1 MRSSQLVFR
10 TRREVPQDAEAASHQ
25 LLVRGGYIRRLASG
39 VYSFLP
45 LGYLLLERIS
55 AIVSEEFRNAEGNQV
70 LLPALHPTEIWA
82 ATGRLAK
89 MADVLFRV
97 ESKAGS
103 FVLGP
108 THEEAVI
115 EAIAPDLASYRD
127 LPAMVYQL
135 QTKFRDE
142 PRARFGLM
150 RTREFIMADGYTF
163 DADQEGMRI
172 AYMKVYRA
180 YQRMFERLG
189 LLAVPVEADAGSIG
203 GDVNHEFMVASA
215 IGEDHFAECAN
226 CGYRANIEAAV
237 AGEFS
242 VAEVPEIDG
251 VTVYSTPGAPGVEI
265 AIRALKEQGALVD
278 DSAMLKCM
286 VAVDDRGEPAILL
299 IPGERTLKVPGGYTL
314 AGEEIFGEGSIFC
327 KGYVGPV
334 GMRERGVKIL
344 ADPSIRARA
353 WWATGNNVDG
363 EHVVGVR
370 IDRDF
375 SVDDYRN
382 LIVVEEGD
390 PCPRCSAQLHLV
402 RAVEVGHTFQLGLT
416 YSSVL
421 PHASFVDPEGA
432 RQPYWMGCYGVGVT
446 RLPAVIAEQFIGE
459 GATAVAWPV
468 EVAPFEVAVV
478 AAGRSAQAAD
488 AAERLYQE
496 LLARGLRVLLEDRG
510 LSFGNAMGD
519 LELIGPPFVVIAGAK
534 VAAEGVVEVR
544 DRLLGTVEQ
553 VALGSCGDRVEELR
567 KAAVPIRR

>member
-10 TRREVPQDAEAASHQ
+10 TQREVPQDAEAASHQ

-45 LGYLLLERIS
+45 LGFLLLERIS

-115 EAIAPDLASYRD
+115 EAVAPDLASYRD

-163 DADQEGMRI
+163 DTDQDGMRV

-180 YQRMFERLG
+180 YQRMFDRLG
-189 LLAVPVEADAGSIG
+189 LLALPVEADAGSIG

-215 IGEDHFAECAN
+215 IGEDHFAECGS

-237 AGEFS
+237 PGKFPDADLPGL
-242 VAEVPEIDG
+242 DG
-251 VTVYSTPGAPGVEI
+251 VTVYSTPGAPGVDL
-265 AIRALKEQGALVD
+265 AIRALKEQGAPVD

-286 VAVDDRGEPAILL
+286 VAVDGGGEPVIFL
-299 IPGERTLKVPGGYTL
+299 IPGERTLKLPGGYSL
-314 AGEEIFGEGSIFC
+314 AGDDLFADGSIFRR
-327 KGYVGPV
+327 GYVGPV
-334 GMRERGVKIL
+334 GMGVQGVKIF
-344 ADPSIRARA
+344 ADPAIGARS

-370 IDRDF
+370 VDRDF
-375 SVDDYRN
+375 SVDGYLN
-382 LIVVEEGD
+382 LIEVEERD
-390 PCPRCSAQLHLV
+390 PCPRCSSPLRLI
-402 RAVEVGHTFQLGLT
+402 RAVEIGHTFQLGLT

-421 PHASFVDPEGA
+421 PQASFVDAAGV

-459 GATAVAWPV
+459 GAAGVSWPV

-478 AAGRSAQAAD
+478 AAGRSAEAAD
-488 AAERLYQE
+488 AAGGLYRE
-496 LLARGLRVLLEDRG
+496 LLGRGFRTLLEDRG
-510 LSFGNAMGD
+510 LSFGSAMGD
-519 LELIGPPFVVIAGAK
+519 LELIGSPFVVIAGSK
-534 VAAEGVVEVR
+534 VASEGMVEVR
-544 DRLLGTVEQ
+544 DRLNGTVEQ
-553 VALGSCGDRVEELR
+553 VVIASCTDRIGELR
-567 KAAVPIRR
+567 RAAASIRR